1 MVCEELMKQQVECV
15 TPQDSAEAAARRMR
29 DENVGFLPVC
39 DASKKVLGTI
49 TDRDI
54 AIRLVASGKP
64 ASAQVSDVM
73 THEVVACNPKDDIVK
88 AEGLMGRNHK
98 SRIMC
103 IDDAGR
109 LVGVISLSDIA
120 QRDRDHAAQTLQEV
134 SQREAQA

>member
-1 MVCEELMKQQVECV
+1 MVCEELMKRQVECV
-15 TPQDSAEAAARRMR
+15 SPQDSAEAAARRMR

-64 ASAQVSDVM
+64 PSAQVSDVM
-73 THEVVACNPKDDIVK
+73 TNEVVACDPKDDISK
-88 AEGLMGRNHK
+88 AERLMGQNHK

-103 IDDAGR
+103 IDDAGQ
-109 LVGVISLSDIA
+109 LVGVISLSDLA